1 MQRPQFSKSF
11 VGWLEPA
18 QNYDDDEEED
28 DGDDDDG
35 DDGDDDD
42 EELSEKLLGKLV
54 VGISTRQFFQTY
66 SMYTGFFLLGLY
78 KYFQDP
84 GMIIRCM

>member
-11 VGWLEPA
+11 VAWLEPG
-18 QNYDDDEEED
+18 QNYD

-35 DDGDDDD
+35 DEDDIDDDDDDDNEDD

-54 VGISTRQFFQTY
+54 VGILTRQIFQEFKNIKC
-66 SMYTGFFLLGLY
+66 MWCLLIPDLE
-78 KYFQDP
+78 
-84 GMIIRCM
+84 IW